1 MFSRK
6 KNLMVT
12 AVAVVA
18 ALAVVL
24 AGCSGR
30 SASSS
35 GTEQDSGDIV
45 VRASYPLSGPLVSA
59 GLAAS
64 GAKAYFDAVNA
75 AGGVQGRKIDFEVVD
90 DAFDPARMVSN
101 NRRFTERDKAMI
113 VINFGGISVAAR
125 PPLNAAHVAQIVQGG
140 EKELSDV
147 ENFPYTRA
155 FVPDIAWEGELQG
168 RYIAKNIPD
177 AVVGFV
183 GFNNAFSDSQLAG
196 LAAAGIHP
204 VKTLRIPPGQ
214 GDVTSQ
220 VTELKAAGVNVLVVT
235 QGPPT
240 IGALLSYMGQIE
252 YKPTIFIGSP
262 YADFASTVKPAGA
275 QNVVGAL
282 SYQWFKDAQ
291 NPAVSGDAALVQYRK
306 DMAEYAPN
314 ADAGQT
320 FTLTGYGLAA
330 AIVSAL
336 HSAQEISSNGFLAAW
351 DALSHVANPLLI
363 DQASLTGEKDG
374 RLVHQYQLHEFDGK
388 SWVARDSVIDVSEAG
403 IAD

>member
-1 MFSRK
+1 MLRFNNSK
-6 KNLMVT
+6 AI
-12 AVAVVA
+12 AVAAVA
-18 ALAVVL
+18 ALTVVL
-24 AGCSGR
+24 SGCSGR
-30 SASSS
+30 AASPASTT
-35 GTEQDSGDIV
+35 GDGGDIV
-45 VRASYPLSGPLVSA
+45 IRASSPLSGPLVSA
-59 GLAAS
+59 GVSAS

-75 AGGVQGRKIDFEVVD
+75 AGGINGRKIDFAAAD

-101 NRRFTERDKAMI
+101 NRQFAERDKATI
-113 VINFGGISVAAR
+113 VINFGGIAVAAR

-147 ENFPYTRA
+147 QTFPYTRA

-168 RYIAKNIPD
+168 RYIAKNIPH

-183 GFNNAFSDSQLAG
+183 GFNNALADSQLAG
-196 LAAAGIHP
+196 LAAAGITP
-204 VKTLRIPPGQ
+204 VKALRIPPGQ

-240 IGALLSYMGQIE
+240 IGALLSYLGEIK
-252 YKPTIFIGSP
+252 YKPTLFIGSP
-262 YADFASTVKPAGA
+262 YADFASTVTPAGA

-282 SYQWFKDAQ
+282 SYQWFKDPQ
-291 NPAVSGDAALVQYRK
+291 NPAVSGDEALVQYRK
-306 DMAEYAPN
+306 DMAQYAPD
-314 ADAGQT
+314 ADATQT

-336 HSAQEISSNGFLAAW
+336 RTAPEVSSDSFLAAW
-351 DALSHVANPLLI
+351 DALSHTENPLLI
-363 DQASLTGEKDG
+363 DQAALTGEKDG

-388 SWVARDSVIDVSEAG
+388 SWVARGPVVDVSRAG
-403 IAD
+403 IAG